1 MGNAGDLL
9 KHGVLAETLRHRLIF
24 RRNQTIRF
32 LDLFGGEPF
41 SCKVSEEIVER
52 VGKLSECA
60 LQDGQPDIRA
70 GKYYGS
76 GVLVRKL
83 GDSLGG
89 HVSVFTSDCKEERRQ
104 RLRGAGLRPLEEA
117 FPQLGEPGNYDA
129 YRALDVIGSET
140 TRNDLILIDPFA
152 KFLKPGAGGSNR
164 AEHVLPMLS
173 QIANCSTVL
182 LFVLNKDP
190 FNRVGRRFD
199 ELLQNHFSGAIAMSC
214 PPIRGSKVIG
224 ESKYYADVV
233 LAGADLVGDPGEAN
247 YLRCRL
253 ELLARKLADAL
264 GLSERGHMMMRP
276 RTVGTRSRR
285 CAP

>member
-1 MGNAGDLL
+1 M
-9 KHGVLAETLRHRLIF
+9 
-24 RRNQTIRF
+24 
-32 LDLFGGEPF
+32 P
-41 SCKVSEEIVER
+41 
-52 VGKLSECA
+52 
-60 LQDGQPDIRA
+60 
-70 GKYYGS
+70 
-76 GVLVRKL
+76 
-83 GDSLGG
+83 
-89 HVSVFTSDCKEERRQ
+89 
-104 RLRGAGLRPLEEA
+104 
-117 FPQLGEPGNYDA
+117 
-129 YRALDVIGSET
+129 
-140 TRNDLILIDPFA
+140 
-152 KFLKPGAGGSNR
+152 
-164 AEHVLPMLS
+164 EHVLPMLS

-253 ELLARKLADAL
+253 ELLARKLSDAL

-285 CAP
+285 CAPVKEITGASALSR